1 MRVTS
6 LENHQSIV
14 SARQPITV
22 RCDYVPLSHLA
33 NYLRTS
39 AKNTLA
45 IISFNKDIRDVVA
58 SPCLINKINTP
69 QLGDK
74 SVVEVWTSSTP
85 VNYGEQYCVQYSA
98 SDEVLFGSIRIAE
111 TDQSSL
117 DVIARKTYESIF
129 ALLQVKSYPHL
140 IRAWNYLPNINQI
153 TNGLERYRLFCL
165 GRHQAFSEHNSF
177 FERDFPA
184 ASAIGTRNGDLQ
196 IYFLAAR
203 HAAKQIEN
211 PRQISAFH
219 YPLCYGPRSPSFSRA
234 MLKKWERSHHLYI
247 SGTASIV
254 GHTSCHVGDLDRQL
268 QETLLNIES
277 ILTHANHISGAR
289 INFSNNLASLKIYIR
304 HPEHLAQIQS
314 TLERHF
320 TNKIPALYLQGDIC
334 RNELLLEIEAICHVQ
349 DN

>member
-6 LENHQSIV
+6 LENHQFIV
-14 SARQPITV
+14 SGRQPITV
-22 RCDYVPLSHLA
+22 RCDYVQLSHLA

-45 IISFNKDIRDVVA
+45 IISFNNDIRDVVT
-58 SPCLINKINTP
+58 SPCMINNINTP

-74 SVVEVWTSSTP
+74 SIVEVWTSPTP

-98 SDEVLFGSIRIAE
+98 SDEVFFGSIRIAE
-111 TDQSSL
+111 SDQASL
-117 DVIARKTYESIF
+117 DVIARKTYANIF
-129 ALLQVKSYPHL
+129 TLLQEKGYPHL
-140 IRAWNYLPNINQI
+140 IRTWNYFPNINQI
-153 TNGLERYRLFCL
+153 TNGLERYQLFCL

-177 FERDFPA
+177 FERDLPA

-196 IYFLAAR
+196 IHFLATR

-234 MLKKWERSHHLYI
+234 MLKKWEGGYHLFI

-277 ILTHANHISGAR
+277 TLTHANHISGVPSHFADN
-289 INFSNNLASLKIYIR
+289 IASLKIYIR
-304 HPEHLAQIQS
+304 HPEHLAQIQN

-320 TNKIPALYLQGDIC
+320 TNKIPTLYLQGDIC

-349 DN
+349 GN